1 MLFLLVLG
9 LDALVF
15 VVSVLARSIRLDD
28 GLGDAEPA
36 FGPRGEMI
44 LRHGPAY
51 RVYDAT
57 LTVLLALSAVL
68 VILYPET
75 IQSRSL
81 IVTAL
86 GAGAVLATWSAVG
99 TWRRIEITDDAVTVL
114 PLFGHGASVS
124 WSDVAAV
131 EYSRLRGYLTLR
143 SRHGQQVRV
152 DVELQG
158 FKTFV
163 GLVRELLPDTSH
175 AALTRVPT
183 ALYPTES

>member
-1 MLFLLVLG
+1 MLKVFFLAVALLSVVGLG
-9 LDALVF
+9 LAR
-15 VVSVLARSIRLDD
+15 LAGAFERK
-28 GLGDAEPA
+28 GDAEPIY
-36 FGPRGEMI
+36 GDRGKMI
-44 LRHGPAY
+44 LRYGSSN
-51 RVYDAT
+51 RVYWTVAPIALA
-57 LTVLLALSAVL
+57 LTAVVAGLYSRTEDRGAFVAVFTALWLFSLPGALSA
-68 VILYPET
+68 
-75 IQSRSL
+75 
-81 IVTAL
+81 
-86 GAGAVLATWSAVG
+86 
-99 TWRRIEITDDAVTVL
+99 WRRVEITDDAVTVL

-152 DVELQG
+152 NTELQG

-175 AALTRVPT
+175 AALTRVPS